1 MVAGCEGGVQRQGGW
16 RVGCEGRVAG
26 GGGGREE
33 DLLLCSWDEDD
44 FTSST
49 VSTTDQQPGVSHAHD
64 DPPLFIVVIPF
75 TFTLAHLSGCFQ
87 RSASLATGRGVLCF
101 QNALCSHHRN

>member
-1 MVAGCEGGVQRQGGW
+1 MGWGGV
-16 RVGCEGRVAG
+16 
-26 GGGGREE
+26 E

-64 DPPLFIVVIPF
+64 DPSSFHCRYSFYFHARPSVRLFPMVSFAGCWTWRFV
-75 TFTLAHLSGCFQ
+75 LS
-87 RSASLATGRGVLCF
+87 
-101 QNALCSHHRN
+101 